1 MPPGTESKG
10 TKGRVS
16 PPRGQ
21 AGRFPHGLRRLL
33 WRTQHSLGS
42 QKQQLVLVTYLTSP
56 ALATW
61 VPEVF
66 KCTVAGDAL
75 KTDEEGVSGL
85 GASKELP

>member
-1 MPPGTESKG
+1 MPPGADSKG

-16 PPRGQ
+16 PPWGQ
-21 AGRFPHGLRRLL
+21 AGRFPHRLRGLL

-42 QKQQLVLVTYLTSP
+42 QKQQLVLVTYLMPP

-66 KCTVAGDAL
+66 TCTVAGDAL
-75 KTDEEGVSGL
+75 RTDEEGVSG
-85 GASKELP
+85 